1 MTLDMTRTRDPLP
14 ARPGGQD
21 APPRPLL
28 EARHL
33 HLAYDRREVVHDLSL
48 ALPEGRITIIVGAN
62 GSGKS
67 TVLRGLSRLMTPRR
81 GSVLLDGTDIHSL
94 GGKSL
99 ARRLG
104 LLPQAPQAPDGVT
117 VRELVSRG
125 RFPHQGLVPRWSED
139 DERAVQE
146 ALTATRSEE
155 LADRPVAE
163 LSGGQR
169 QRVWIAM
176 ALAQETEV
184 LLLDEPTTY
193 LDVTHQLEVLDVVR
207 ELNRRR
213 GTTVGI
219 VLHDLGLAARY
230 ADHLV
235 AVLSGEIH
243 SEGAPA
249 DVITAQMVREVFDL
263 DALVVPDPVTASPMV
278 LPLGRDSLD
287 ASDASDA
294 PEPRTADAP
303 EPRTADDDSAADG
316 RSAPADSQEDALTT
330 TTQAAAAAA
339 HSAATATAARA
350 QAAATDTTAVPALA
364 PALEASSQLAFELSV
379 GAITPIG
386 KNLLRF
392 TLTSPDLVHFGAGG
406 HPLDMRI
413 KLIIRGPEA
422 SADHFATVRP
432 GALLDPATHA
442 EWYRTWLQI
451 DPVDRGWMRTYTV
464 RAQRGAGHPGNLTA
478 HPEIDI
484 DVVLHLDAEEIPG
497 SGVAARWARDAR
509 VGDTI
514 SMLGPNRHVVG
525 PDYGGIEFRPGAA
538 RTVLLVGDETAAPA
552 ICSILEALPE
562 AIAGHAVIEV
572 PDASDQQQVLTR
584 SGVQVTWLVRG
595 ERPHGE
601 LMAAEVQRLM
611 CEDAQAF
618 RIEAGLDA
626 DGLGGSAGRAEL
638 EDIDIDSSIL
648 WETTTGHGTFYAWLA
663 GEAGTIKMLRRH
675 LVSEL
680 GIDRRQVS
688 FMGYWRQGR
697 PEG

>member
-1 MTLDMTRTRDPLP
+1 MTRTRDPLA
-14 ARPGGQD
+14 ARPADQD
-21 APPRPLL
+21 APPRALL
-28 EARHL
+28 EARRL

-48 ALPEGRITIIVGAN
+48 GLPEGRITIIVGAN

-81 GSVLLDGTDIHSL
+81 GDVLLDGTDIHSL

-104 LLPQAPQAPDGVT
+104 LLPQSPQAPDGVT

-125 RFPHQGLVPRWSED
+125 RFPHQGLVPRWHEQ

-146 ALTATRSEE
+146 ALAATRSEE
-155 LADRPVAE
+155 LTDRPVSE

-207 ELNRRR
+207 ELNRRL

-235 AVLSGEIH
+235 AVLDGEIH

-249 DVITAQMVREVFDL
+249 DVITAPMVREVFDL
-263 DALVVPDPVTASPMV
+263 DALVVPDPVTGSPMV
-278 LPLGRDSLD
+278 LPLGRESFD
-287 ASDASDA
+287 ADVAALRPAAARDV
-294 PEPRTADAP
+294 PDPRTAPDH
-303 EPRTADDDSAADG
+303 TAAED
-316 RSAPADSQEDALTT
+316 RSAPAVTQEDAMTT
-330 TTQAAAAAA
+330 TTQATAAAA
-339 HSAATATAARA
+339 HRAATAASAS
-350 QAAATDTTAVPALA
+350 AAAVATTTVPALA
-364 PALEASSQLAFELSV
+364 PALEASPQLAYELRV

-413 KLIIRGPEA
+413 KLIIPGPEEL
-422 SADHFATVRP
+422 ADHFAAVRP

-442 EWYRTWLQI
+442 EWYRTWLRI
-451 DPVDRGWMRTYTV
+451 DPADRGWMRTYTV
-464 RAQRGAGHPGNLTA
+464 RAQRGAGHPGNLTE

-484 DVVLHLDAEEIPG
+484 DVVLHLDAEELPG

-538 RTVLLVGDETAAPA
+538 RTVLLIGDETAAPA

-562 AIAGHAVIEV
+562 SIAGHAVIEV

-584 SGVQVTWLVRG
+584 SGVQVTWLARG

-601 LMAAEVQRLM
+601 LMTAEVRRLM
-611 CEDAQAF
+611 CEGAQAF
-618 RIEAGLDA
+618 RIEAGLGL
-626 DGLGGSAGRAEL
+626 DGTGDTSERAEL

-648 WETTTGHGTFYAWLA
+648 WETTTGHGAFYAWLA
-663 GEAGTIKMLRRH
+663 GEAGTIKTLRRH

>member
-1 MTLDMTRTRDPLP
+1 MTCTRDPRP
-14 ARPGGQD
+14 ARTEAEA
-21 APPRPLL
+21 APSPALL

-33 HLAYDRREVVHDLSL
+33 HLAYDRHEVVHDLSL
-48 ALPEGRITIIVGAN
+48 SLPEGRITIVVGAN

-81 GSVLLDGTDIHSL
+81 GSVLLDGEDIHSL

-104 LLPQAPQAPDGVT
+104 LLPQSPLAPEGVT

-139 DERAVQE
+139 DEWAVQD
-146 ALTATRSEE
+146 ALAATRTEE
-155 LADRPVAE
+155 LQGRPVAE

-207 ELNRRR
+207 DLNRRR

-235 AVLSGEIH
+235 AVRSGEIH

-249 DVITAQMVREVFDL
+249 DVITAQMAREVFDL
-263 DALVVPDPVTASPMV
+263 DALVVPDPVTGTPMV
-278 LPLGRDSLD
+278 LPLGRDTPGPRD
-287 ASDASDA
+287 TSDDI
-294 PEPRTADAP
+294 
-303 EPRTADDDSAADG
+303 ADDIRTEAP
-316 RSAPADSQEDALTT
+316 SAPDDLQEDAMTT
-330 TTQAAAAAA
+330 TTQATAAATAA
-339 HSAATATAARA
+339 HGAAAATAARA
-350 QAAATDTTAVPALA
+350 AAAATDTTTVPTLA
-364 PALEASSQLAFELSV
+364 PALETSAQLAFELTV
-379 GAITPIG
+379 GAVAPLG
-386 KNLLRF
+386 KNLVRITF
-392 TLTSPDLVHFGAGG
+392 TSADLVHFGAGG

-413 KLIIRGPEA
+413 KMIIPGPEC
-422 SADHFATVRP
+422 SGDHFATVRP
-432 GALLDPATHA
+432 GALLDPEQHA
-442 EWYRTWLQI
+442 EWYRNWLQI
-451 DPVDRGWMRTYTV
+451 DPADRGWMRTYTV
-464 RAQRGAGHPGNLTA
+464 RAQRGAGHPGNLTE
-478 HPEIDI
+478 HPELDI
-484 DVVLHLDAEEIPG
+484 DFVLHLDPEEIPG

-525 PDYGGIEFRPGAA
+525 PGYGGIEFRPGEA

-584 SGVQVTWLVRG
+584 SGVQVTWLTRG

-601 LMAAEVQRLM
+601 LMSAEVERLM
-611 CEDAQAF
+611 CDSAQAF
-618 RIEAGLDA
+618 RIEG
-626 DGLGGSAGRAEL
+626 GLGPEGTGGAPERAEL
-638 EDIDIDSSIL
+638 EDVDIDSSIL
-648 WETTTGHGTFYAWLA
+648 WETTTGHGAFYAWLA
-663 GEAGTIKMLRRH
+663 GEAGTIKSLRRH

-688 FMGYWRQGR
+688 FMGYWRKGR